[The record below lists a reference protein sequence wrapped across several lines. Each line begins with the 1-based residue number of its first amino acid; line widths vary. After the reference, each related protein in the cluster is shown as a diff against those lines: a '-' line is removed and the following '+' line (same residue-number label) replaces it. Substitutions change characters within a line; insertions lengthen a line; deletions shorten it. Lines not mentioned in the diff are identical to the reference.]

1 MCCALGRLILAL
13 STLRPLP
20 RASEHDFARI
30 ASSLYRVVLPAFGF
44 ACACCI
50 SARAL
55 SCGVRVAGETAREF
69 LSRERVCVD
78 QRSCQP
84 PANIPL

>member
-1 MCCALGRLILAL
+1 MCCAPGRLLHAL
-13 STLRPLP
+13 STPRPLP
-20 RASEHDFARI
+20 RASEHDLARI

-44 ACACCI
+44 ARACCV

-55 SCGVRVAGETAREF
+55 SCGVRVLGETAREF

-78 QRSCQP
+78 
-84 PANIPL
+84 